1 MSDSFLFSNE
11 WKVKNYAKTENAKLV
26 DAVAYTDNNGT
37 WYMELKYTYEDEAG
51 LHERYYPK
59 VEFPFFCGKLPP
71 EEFTSDRFGHDEL
84 TISLF
89 SNEVAAFRTEF
100 WNPVSGQMMRD
111 VCVVDNLIKPAV
123 HEMTIEEIEK
133 ELGYKVK
140 IINKENNNE
149 S

>member
-1 MSDSFLFSNE
+1 MTNFT
-11 WKVKNYAKTENAKLV
+11 VKNNFKAENVKLL
-26 DAVAYTDNNGT
+26 DAVTYQDEDGT
-37 WYMELKYTYEDEAG
+37 WYIELKYEYEDESG
-51 LHERYYPK
+51 IHIRYYPK

-71 EEFTSDRFGHDEL
+71 EEFSSDRFGHGEL
-84 TISLF
+84 TISFF
-89 SNEVAAFRTEF
+89 SNEVAAFRTKF
-100 WNPVSGQMMRD
+100 WNPVSGQMMSD

-140 IINKENNNE
+140 IINKENSNE

>member
-1 MSDSFLFSNE
+1 MANF
-11 WKVKNYAKTENAKLV
+11 KAKKNFKAESVKLV
-26 DAVAYTDNNGT
+26 DATAYQVENGI
-37 WYMELKYTYEDEAG
+37 WYMELQYEYEDESG
-51 LHERYYPK
+51 VHRRYYPK

-71 EEFTSDRFGHDEL
+71 EEFSSDRYGRDEM

-89 SNEVAAFRTEF
+89 TNEVAVFRGNF
-100 WNPVSGQMMRD
+100 SNPMTGQIISD
-111 VCVVDNLIKPAV
+111 VCVIDNLIKPAF

-140 IINKENNNE
+140 IVNKENSNG

>member
-1 MSDSFLFSNE
+1 MTNF
-11 WKVKNYAKTENAKLV
+11 KVEKLVYAK
-26 DAVAYTDNNGT
+26 AYKDKNDT
-37 WYMELKYTYEDEAG
+37 WYMELQYEYEDESG
-51 LHERYYPK
+51 VHRRYYPK

-71 EEFTSDRFGHDEL
+71 EEFSSDRFGRCEL
-84 TISLF
+84 TIGLF
-89 SNEVAAFRTEF
+89 TNEVAVFRGNF
-100 WNPVSGQMMRD
+100 LNPMTGQIMSD
-111 VCVVDNLIKPAV
+111 VCVIDNLIKPAALA